1 MNTERA
7 SYFTERSYTTSEA
20 ENKKDIFEYWK
31 KILGEDTLRVAEK
44 CYGIDLVKVLNS
56 ENYVCENNHVMS
68 EMEKVKIE
76 LFEKPIN
83 YNYSGFKGEKL
94 AFDNFFIPLI
104 NYGIDILKN
113 GTSLFWTDSIIDTYA
128 NTLLERLGK
137 ISLGILMFE
146 MYLCKK
152 TGKLNGRNSEEEY
165 DYYNNNFLSKK
176 SYKQELFNIYPCLL
190 RSVTETVENL
200 SSYYVLLLERLNKD
214 KNEIA
219 NKFCGGLEFKNV
231 VEISSNISDSHK
243 KGNGVSIL
251 KLDNGTKIVYKPRSL
266 KIEKVYFDFLG
277 KINAGCKYEMYEPK
291 ILDCQEYGWEEFVY
305 YKSCKTEDEI
315 RRYFYRFGILIFG
328 SYILNT
334 NDLHEENVI
343 AAGEYPIII
352 DAETIL
358 DNRRRGRTNSA
369 KEEINYILHESVL
382 YSGLLPHYR
391 FSNLGQGVDMS
402 AIKGSEGK
410 EYPIVIPKIA
420 DLCTSNMRFVYE
432 HPTTG
437 VNQNLVKL
445 DGENVSAFHYLKE
458 INAGFEDAYKYVLE
472 NKEKFLEYADMFGNL
487 NIRHLVQDTQRYSML
502 LHTSFH
508 PDFMQDGRDRQ
519 MFLCSLFKQYEAT
532 QGDKGV
538 VKCEIKDMLN
548 MDIPYFYL
556 NTSGKSLFG
565 SEGEKIEDYFEY
577 TSLEHLKKKI
587 VLLDEDDLKRQLMF
601 MNIIL
606 TEINEFQVEDKKIEL
621 QQMKMIPHREKNKA
635 HLLKAVQKL
644 ADSLIK
650 TAVFNKDR
658 TEVNWIGVTLI
669 GNEDD
674 CSWDIRPLGTYLYE
688 GMSGLAIFFNA
699 LYAVDPQKEYLIIRN
714 AIEKELF
721 TYTDEMCER
730 NEGIENESS
739 GAFGGEASIM
749 YTYEVLYKIT
759 NKEKY
764 LDYAKKHYKIL
775 KKAITRDNSFDLV
788 YGNAGAVI
796 TLINMYQLM
805 ILNQKAR
812 IKVKNYIADQSAL
825 QARMVETLTN
835 IQQIRCMRIEN
846 MLSDSLKQDYKHL
859 IKRLRERVQ
868 ISDIMES
875 VVGAFSIASSLILYV
890 IGGYLV
896 CDNRLELGTLIAF
909 VTLAG
914 YFTGPFQTLS
924 LVVPQ
929 INVLKETMIR
939 LKELMNYKSNRKNGT
954 QHINSFESME
964 MQQVTFSY
972 YGSTKPDV
980 ENVSMMLKK
989 GEKIAFVGS
998 SGSGKTTITKL
1009 LLNVF
1014 SHYQG
1019 QILVNGEDIKQICK
1033 EDIDRIFAIVT
1044 QVPMAMNGTIREN
1057 VDITNTL
1064 TDEEI
1069 YHYLDLVELKDDI
1082 EKFPLGLNTFV
1093 GENGQN
1099 ISGGQKQRIAIARAL
1114 ALKPE
1119 VIIFDEATS
1128 NLDPLTERRIC
1139 NDLKQL
1145 HITQIVVTHRLNAIQ
1160 DADTIYV
1167 VEKGKII
1174 ESGTHVELLQLKG
1187 AYYDSVNN

>member
-532 QGDKGV
+532 QGD
-538 VKCEIKDMLN
+538 
-548 MDIPYFYL
+548 
-556 NTSGKSLFG
+556 
-565 SEGEKIEDYFEY
+565 
-577 TSLEHLKKKI
+577 
-587 VLLDEDDLKRQLMF
+587 
-601 MNIIL
+601 
-606 TEINEFQVEDKKIEL
+606 
-621 QQMKMIPHREKNKA
+621 
-635 HLLKAVQKL
+635 
-644 ADSLIK
+644 
-650 TAVFNKDR
+650 
-658 TEVNWIGVTLI
+658 
-669 GNEDD
+669 
-674 CSWDIRPLGTYLYE
+674 
-688 GMSGLAIFFNA
+688 
-699 LYAVDPQKEYLIIRN
+699 
-714 AIEKELF
+714 
-721 TYTDEMCER
+721 
-730 NEGIENESS
+730 
-739 GAFGGEASIM
+739 
-749 YTYEVLYKIT
+749 
-759 NKEKY
+759 
-764 LDYAKKHYKIL
+764 
-775 KKAITRDNSFDLV
+775 NSFDLV

-796 TLINMYQLM
+796 TLINMYQLTGNKEYIASAEIAGDIIVNAQEKEGSIKGGWNGDGRTSPLAGFSHGASGIVLALAKLWQVTQKEEYLLSLLDGIKFENSLFVKEKGNWKDERVYAGEKASDGGSFTVAWCHGAAGILLSRSKVNV
-805 ILNQKAR
+805 ILNGR
-812 IKVKNYIADQSAL
+812 YSDLIENDIKVAVNTILKEGILGNNCLCHGNLGNTEILFEYLKDHSDKKIEKYYVDIRDIIA
-825 QARMVETLTN
+825 
-835 IQQIRCMRIEN
+835 EN
-846 MLSDSLKQDYKHL
+846 VCNGVFD
-859 IKRLRERVQ
+859 
-868 ISDIMES
+868 
-875 VVGAFSIASSLILYV
+875 
-890 IGGYLV
+890 
-896 CDNRLELGTLIAF
+896 CDNAYLY
-909 VTLAG
+909 G
-914 YFTGPFQTLS
+914 YKLQGFMTGLCGMGYS
-924 LVVPQ
+924 L
-929 INVLKETMIR
+929 LR
-939 LKELMNYKSNRKNGT
+939 
-954 QHINSFESME
+954 
-964 MQQVTFSY
+964 
-972 YGSTKPDV
+972 
-980 ENVSMMLKK
+980 
-989 GEKIAFVGS
+989 
-998 SGSGKTTITKL
+998 
-1009 LLNVF
+1009 
-1014 SHYQG
+1014 
-1019 QILVNGEDIKQICK
+1019 DIKK
-1033 EDIDRIFAIVT
+1033 
-1044 QVPMAMNGTIREN
+1044 
-1057 VDITNTL
+1057 
-1064 TDEEI
+1064 
-1069 YHYLDLVELKDDI
+1069 DLPCV
-1082 EKFPLGLNTFV
+1082 
-1093 GENGQN
+1093 
-1099 ISGGQKQRIAIARAL
+1099 IAL
-1114 ALKPE
+1114 E
-1119 VIIFDEATS
+1119 V
-1128 NLDPLTERRIC
+1128 
-1139 NDLKQL
+1139 
-1145 HITQIVVTHRLNAIQ
+1145 
-1160 DADTIYV
+1160 
-1167 VEKGKII
+1167 
-1174 ESGTHVELLQLKG
+1174 
-1187 AYYDSVNN
+1187 

>member
-1 MNTERA
+1 M
-7 SYFTERSYTTSEA
+7 
-20 ENKKDIFEYWK
+20 DW
-31 KILGEDTLRVAEK
+31 LGNN
-44 CYGIDLVKVLNS
+44 VKTF
-56 ENYVCENNHVMS
+56 
-68 EMEKVKIE
+68 KVK
-76 LFEKPIN
+76 
-83 YNYSGFKGEKL
+83 
-94 AFDNFFIPLI
+94 
-104 NYGIDILKN
+104 GITI
-113 GTSLFWTDSIIDTYA
+113 
-128 NTLLERLGK
+128 
-137 ISLGILMFE
+137 
-146 MYLCKK
+146 
-152 TGKLNGRNSEEEY
+152 
-165 DYYNNNFLSKK
+165 
-176 SYKQELFNIYPCLL
+176 
-190 RSVTETVENL
+190 
-200 SSYYVLLLERLNKD
+200 
-214 KNEIA
+214 IA
-219 NKFCGGLEFKNV
+219 NRNNGMVIGLDREGEEV
-231 VEISSNISDSHK
+231 VDLLKSNLIEISSLSDNQKELYKVLEENDFLKSCYKEIKGIDSVYLHVNSACNLHCLGCYSYVENRNTRNELSFDEWKCVIDDLSLLGVKNIVISGGEPFLRKDLREICKYIKETVNGSLEVISNGTMNISDYEVVLPYIDAL
-243 KGNGVSIL
+243 NISI
-251 KLDNGTKIVYKPRSL
+251 DGY
-266 KIEKVYFDFLG
+266 D
-277 KINAGCKYEMYEPK
+277 
-291 ILDCQEYGWEEFVY
+291 D
-305 YKSCKTEDEI
+305 KTSFI
-315 RRYFYRFGILIFG
+315 R
-328 SYILNT
+328 
-334 NDLHEENVI
+334 D
-343 AAGEYPIII
+343 PIII

-796 TLINMYQLM
+796 TLINMYQLTGNKEYIASAEIAGDIIVNAQEKEGSIKGGWNGDGRTSPLAGFSHGASGIVLALAKLWQVTQKEEYLLSLLDGIKFENSLFVKEKGNWKDERVYAGEKASDGGSFTVAWCHGAAGILLSRSKVNV
-805 ILNQKAR
+805 ILNGR
-812 IKVKNYIADQSAL
+812 YSDLIENDIKVAVNTILKEGILGNNCLCHGNLGNTEILFEYLKDHSDKKIEKYYVDIRDIIA
-825 QARMVETLTN
+825 
-835 IQQIRCMRIEN
+835 EN
-846 MLSDSLKQDYKHL
+846 VCNGVFD
-859 IKRLRERVQ
+859 
-868 ISDIMES
+868 
-875 VVGAFSIASSLILYV
+875 
-890 IGGYLV
+890 
-896 CDNRLELGTLIAF
+896 CDNAYLY
-909 VTLAG
+909 G
-914 YFTGPFQTLS
+914 YKLQGFMTGLCGMGYS
-924 LVVPQ
+924 L
-929 INVLKETMIR
+929 LR
-939 LKELMNYKSNRKNGT
+939 
-954 QHINSFESME
+954 
-964 MQQVTFSY
+964 
-972 YGSTKPDV
+972 
-980 ENVSMMLKK
+980 
-989 GEKIAFVGS
+989 
-998 SGSGKTTITKL
+998 
-1009 LLNVF
+1009 
-1014 SHYQG
+1014 
-1019 QILVNGEDIKQICK
+1019 DIKK
-1033 EDIDRIFAIVT
+1033 
-1044 QVPMAMNGTIREN
+1044 
-1057 VDITNTL
+1057 
-1064 TDEEI
+1064 
-1069 YHYLDLVELKDDI
+1069 DLPCV
-1082 EKFPLGLNTFV
+1082 
-1093 GENGQN
+1093 
-1099 ISGGQKQRIAIARAL
+1099 IAL
-1114 ALKPE
+1114 E
-1119 VIIFDEATS
+1119 V
-1128 NLDPLTERRIC
+1128 
-1139 NDLKQL
+1139 
-1145 HITQIVVTHRLNAIQ
+1145 
-1160 DADTIYV
+1160 
-1167 VEKGKII
+1167 
-1174 ESGTHVELLQLKG
+1174 
-1187 AYYDSVNN
+1187 